1 MQHYDTSVKVDYGT
15 DDDYRKCL
23 LAALRVKEFGSDLIE
38 RIDAICLETKGVPGL
53 HEKAAQLGVG
63 FEGDLAFFML
73 FSYDAFKET
82 HAVLRSIVADQSR
95 VKIGVEFNNGAS

>member
-1 MQHYDTSVKVDYGT
+1 MQHYDSSVKVEYDT

-23 LAALRVKEFGSDLIE
+23 LAVFRLKDFGAELID
-38 RIDAICLETKGVPGL
+38 RIDAIGIETKGVPGL

-82 HAVLRSIVADQSR
+82 HKVLCSIVADQSR
-95 VKIGVEFNNGAS
+95 V

>member
-1 MQHYDTSVKVDYGT
+1 MQHYDTSVKVEYDT

-23 LAALRVKEFGSDLIE
+23 LAAFRVKEFGTDLID
-38 RIDAICLETKGVPGL
+38 RIDAIGLETKGVPGL

-63 FEGDLAFFML
+63 FDGDLAFFML

-82 HAVLRSIVADQSR
+82 HALLSSIITNQGRSL
-95 VKIGVEFNNGAS
+95 

>member
-1 MQHYDTSVKVDYGT
+1 MQHYDSSVKVEYDT

-23 LAALRVKEFGSDLIE
+23 LTVFRLKEFGTELID
-38 RIDAICLETKGVPGL
+38 RIDAIGLETKGVPGL

-63 FEGDLAFFML
+63 FGGELAFFML

-82 HAVLRSIVADQSR
+82 HAVLRSIVITNQGS
-95 VKIGVEFNNGAS
+95 V